1 MPVRALIFDV
11 DGTLAETEE
20 IHRAAFNAAFAEAG
34 IGWFWTEELYA
45 RLLEV
50 TGGRERMA
58 AYADETRSAPVDI
71 PALHRRKTD
80 IYNERIRS
88 GDMALRPGVERLIRK
103 AREHSVQLAIAT
115 TTSRPN
121 VISLIAATLGEIAVS
136 WFASIRSGE
145 DVTRKKPDPEV
156 FRLVLADIGMDGADC
171 VAFEDSANGL
181 RAALAASIPTIVTPS
196 VYTCGEDF
204 AGAALVLRNLDEPDD
219 LWAAMHWIATD
230 RSLRGVSAN

>member
-1 MPVRALIFDV
+1 MPARALIFDV

-20 IHRAAFNAAFAEAG
+20 IHRAAFNEAFAEAG
-34 IGWFWTEELYA
+34 LDWVWTEELYA
-45 RLLEV
+45 RLLNV
-50 TGGRERMA
+50 TGGRERIA
-58 AYADETRSAPVDI
+58 AYVDEIRGMPVDI

-80 IYNERIRS
+80 IYNERIRA
-88 GDMALRPGVERLIRK
+88 GGIALRPGVERLIRE
-103 AREHSVQLAIAT
+103 ARARRLSLAIAT

-121 VISLIAATLGEIAVS
+121 VSSLIAATLGEGAIG
-136 WFASIRSGE
+136 WFASIRTGE
-145 DVTRKKPDPEV
+145 DVAPKKPDPEV

-196 VYTCGEDF
+196 IYTCGEDF
-204 AGAALVLRNLDEPDD
+204 AGASLVLRNLDEPDD